1 MRERLRIPLTN
12 IIVGRFGF
20 LLVSILF
27 MCLLRPFVE
36 GYIGLQALL
45 ALFMSAIVLSVI
57 YAVSEQKRVF
67 VIGLAIAIP
76 TLIIKWSTFFVNI
89 SAVHLAADVIGV
101 VFTAYATI
109 IILSYVF
116 IEKKISADVIFA
128 AVSGYFLIGLMW
140 AFVFS
145 ALEFLMPGSFQ
156 GPQVEASR
164 LSHAYY
170 YSFTTL
176 TTLGYGDITPVS
188 APARSF
194 SFLEAIMGQLYIA
207 ILIAGLVGNYIA
219 QSIEGNQTSKK
230 Q

>member
-1 MRERLRIPLTN
+1 MREKLRIPLTN
-12 IIVGRFGF
+12 IIIGRFGF
-20 LLVSILF
+20 LLISILI
-27 MCLLRPFVE
+27 MLILRPFVE

-45 ALFMSAIVLSVI
+45 AIFMSAIVISVL
-57 YAVSEQKRVF
+57 YAVSEQKRVLM
-67 VIGLAIAIP
+67 IALTIAIP
-76 TLIIKWSTFFVNI
+76 TLIIKWSSYFVNI
-89 SAVHLAADVIGV
+89 SAIHLASDVIAV

-116 IEKKISADVIFA
+116 SEKKISADVIFA
-128 AVSGYFLIGLMW
+128 AISGYFLIGMMW
-140 AFVFS
+140 AFIFS
-145 ALEFLMPGSFQ
+145 ALEFLIPGSFQ

-207 ILIAGLVGNYIA
+207 ILIAGLVGKYIV
-219 QSIEGNQTSKK
+219 QSMEGNQNSKK

>member
-12 IIVGRFGF
+12 IIIGRFGF
-20 LLVSILF
+20 LLISILI
-27 MCLLRPFVE
+27 MIILRPFVE
-36 GYIGLQALL
+36 GHIGLQALL
-45 ALFMSAIVLSVI
+45 AIFMTAIVISIL
-57 YAVSEQKRVF
+57 YAVSEQKRVLM
-67 VIGLAIAIP
+67 IALAIAIP
-76 TLIIKWSTFFVNI
+76 TLILKWTSYFVNI
-89 SAVHLAADVIGV
+89 SAIHLASDVIGV

-116 IEKKISADVIFA
+116 SEKKISADVIFA
-128 AVSGYFLIGLMW
+128 AISGYFLIGLMW
-140 AFVFS
+140 AFIFS
-145 ALEFLMPGSFQ
+145 ALEFLIPGSFQ

-194 SFLEAIMGQLYIA
+194 SFLEAIMGQLYLA
-207 ILIAGLVGNYIA
+207 ILIAGLVGKYIV
-219 QSIEGNQTSKK
+219 QSMEGNQNSKK

>member
-12 IIVGRFGF
+12 IIIGRFGF
-20 LLVSILF
+20 LLISILI
-27 MCLLRPFVE
+27 MIILRPFVE
-36 GYIGLQALL
+36 GHIGLQALL
-45 ALFMSAIVLSVI
+45 AIFMTAIVISIL
-57 YAVSEQKRVF
+57 YAVSEQKRVLM
-67 VIGLAIAIP
+67 IALAIAIP
-76 TLIIKWSTFFVNI
+76 TLIIKWTSYFVNI
-89 SAVHLAADVIGV
+89 SAIHLASDVIGV

-128 AVSGYFLIGLMW
+128 AISGYFLIGLMW
-140 AFVFS
+140 AFIFS
-145 ALEFLMPGSFQ
+145 ALEFLIPGSFQ

-194 SFLEAIMGQLYIA
+194 SFLEAIMGQLYLA
-207 ILIAGLVGNYIA
+207 ILIAGLVGKYIV
-219 QSIEGNQTSKK
+219 QSMEGNQNSKK

>member
-1 MRERLRIPLTN
+1 MRERLRIPMTN
-12 IIVGRFGF
+12 IIIGRFGF
-20 LLVSILF
+20 LFISILLMF
-27 MCLLRPFVE
+27 TLRPFME
-36 GYIGLQALL
+36 GYIGLQVLL
-45 ALFMSAIVLSVI
+45 AIFMSAIVISVI
-57 YAVSEQKRVF
+57 YAVSEQKRALMIV
-67 VIGLAIAIP
+67 LAIAIP
-76 TLIIKWSTFFVNI
+76 TLIIKWLSYFVQI
-89 SAVHLAADVIGV
+89 TAIHLASDVTGV

-109 IILSYVF
+109 IILSYVYR
-116 IEKKISADVIFA
+116 EKKITVDFIYA

-194 SFLEAIMGQLYIA
+194 SFLEAIMGQLYLA
-207 ILIAGLVGNYIA
+207 ILIAGLVGKYIA

>member
-1 MRERLRIPLTN
+1 MREKLRIPLTN
-12 IIVGRFGF
+12 IIIGRFGF
-20 LLVSILF
+20 LLVSILL
-27 MCLLRPFVE
+27 MCILRPFVE

-76 TLIIKWSTFFVNI
+76 TLIIKWTSYFVNI
-89 SAVHLAADVIGV
+89 SAVHLASDVIGV

-194 SFLEAIMGQLYIA
+194 SFLEAITGQLYIA
-207 ILIAGLVGNYIA
+207 ILMAGLVGKYIA
-219 QSIEGNQTSKK
+219 QSIEGNQTGKK

>member
-12 IIVGRFGF
+12 IIIGRFGF
-20 LLVSILF
+20 LLISILI
-27 MCLLRPFVE
+27 MIILRPFVE
-36 GYIGLQALL
+36 GHIGLQALL
-45 ALFMSAIVLSVI
+45 AIFMTAIVISIL
-57 YAVSEQKRVF
+57 YAVSEQKRVLM
-67 VIGLAIAIP
+67 IALAIAIP
-76 TLIIKWSTFFVNI
+76 TLIIKWTSYFVNI
-89 SAVHLAADVIGV
+89 SAIHLASDVIGV

-116 IEKKISADVIFA
+116 SEKKISADVIFA
-128 AVSGYFLIGLMW
+128 AISGYFLIGLMW
-140 AFVFS
+140 AFIFS
-145 ALEFLMPGSFQ
+145 ALEFLIPGSFQ

-194 SFLEAIMGQLYIA
+194 SFLEAIMGQLYLA
-207 ILIAGLVGNYIA
+207 ILIAGLVGKYIV
-219 QSIEGNQTSKK
+219 QSMEGNQNSKK

>member
-12 IIVGRFGF
+12 IIIGRFGF
-20 LLVSILF
+20 LLISILI
-27 MCLLRPFVE
+27 MIILRPFVE
-36 GYIGLQALL
+36 GHIGLQALL
-45 ALFMSAIVLSVI
+45 ALFMTAIVISIL
-57 YAVSEQKRVF
+57 YAVSEQKRVLM
-67 VIGLAIAIP
+67 IALAIAIP
-76 TLIIKWSTFFVNI
+76 TLILKWTSYFVNI
-89 SAVHLAADVIGV
+89 SAIHLASDVIGV

-116 IEKKISADVIFA
+116 SEKKISADVIFA
-128 AVSGYFLIGLMW
+128 AISGYFLIGLMW
-140 AFVFS
+140 AFIFS
-145 ALEFLMPGSFQ
+145 ALEFLIPGSFQ

-194 SFLEAIMGQLYIA
+194 SFLEAIMGQLYLA
-207 ILIAGLVGNYIA
+207 ILIAGLVGKYIV
-219 QSIEGNQTSKK
+219 QSMEGNQNSKK

>member
-1 MRERLRIPLTN
+1 MKERLRIPFTN

-20 LLVSILF
+20 LFISILLMF
-27 MCLLRPFVE
+27 ILRPFME
-36 GYIGLQALL
+36 GYIGLQFLL
-45 ALFMSAIVLSVI
+45 AIFMSAIVISVI

-67 VIGLAIAIP
+67 MIVLVIAIP
-76 TLIIKWSTFFVNI
+76 TLIIKWLNYFVQS
-89 SAVHLAADVIGV
+89 SAMHLASDVTGV
-101 VFTAYATI
+101 VFTASVTI
-109 IILSYVF
+109 IILSYVYR
-116 IEKKISADVIFA
+116 EKKIAVDFIYA

-140 AFVFS
+140 AFIFS

-194 SFLEAIMGQLYIA
+194 SFLEAIMGQLYLA
-207 ILIAGLVGNYIA
+207 ILIAGLVGKYIA
-219 QSIEGNQTSKK
+219 QSIEGHQTSKK

>member
-12 IIVGRFGF
+12 IIIGRFGF
-20 LLVSILF
+20 LLISILI
-27 MCLLRPFVE
+27 MIILRPFVE
-36 GYIGLQALL
+36 GHIGLQALL
-45 ALFMSAIVLSVI
+45 ALFMTAIVISIL
-57 YAVSEQKRVF
+57 YAVSEQKRVLM
-67 VIGLAIAIP
+67 IALAIAIP
-76 TLIIKWSTFFVNI
+76 TLIIKWTSYFVNI
-89 SAVHLAADVIGV
+89 SAIHLASDVIGV

-116 IEKKISADVIFA
+116 SEKKISADVIFA
-128 AVSGYFLIGLMW
+128 AISGYFLIGLMW
-140 AFVFS
+140 AFIFS
-145 ALEFLMPGSFQ
+145 ALEFLIPGSFQ

-194 SFLEAIMGQLYIA
+194 SFLEAIMGQLYLA
-207 ILIAGLVGNYIA
+207 ILIAGLVGKYIA
-219 QSIEGNQTSKK
+219 QSIEGHQTSKK